1 MLTASKICS
10 SILTL
15 CEHLMGLKAVFFFRI
30 VLCVHQNC
38 MLYLEAACA
47 MRTV

>member
-15 CEHLMGLKAVFFFRI
+15 CEHLMGLKAVFFRI